1 MSLLIKVPGTLTL
14 CCCMFIST
22 SKISSINIP
31 IELNV
36 LIVLI
41 ILIVLIVFMLL
52 TVTTSF
58 GLAIL
63 NVFKKGA
70 SSCGALLVKL

>member
-1 MSLLIKVPGTLTL
+1 
-14 CCCMFIST
+14 MFIST

-58 GLAIL
+58 GLANTI
-63 NVFKKGA
+63 F
-70 SSCGALLVKL
+70 